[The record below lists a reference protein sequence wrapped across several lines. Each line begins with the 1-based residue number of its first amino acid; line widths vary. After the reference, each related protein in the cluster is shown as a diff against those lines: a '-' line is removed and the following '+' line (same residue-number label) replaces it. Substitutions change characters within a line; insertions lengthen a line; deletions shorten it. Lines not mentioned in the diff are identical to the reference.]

1 MTMNNGVRTMYTET
15 LKGTHYEIGHQIGK
29 KMREHAWGLPE
40 YVKDIKER
48 NIQFALETE
57 RKIRPLLPR
66 LLEEVDGIAESGG
79 YPRNVILTLA
89 LTMGRIPGCTALAA
103 ISEQEEGGKII
114 FARNY
119 DGPPGCKKFTLYKT
133 YPDDGFSHIGCCWDL
148 LVGREDGI
156 NEVGLAIAVNGV
168 HGLYNDKPGVW
179 DHIPVRAV
187 LDNCENTRKAVN
199 LLRRIPHLFA
209 KNFLV
214 ADARGDIAIVEAA
227 QQDVTVL
234 HPKDKFGVVTNHFT
248 SKTMRQYNNPKLKMF
263 KTDERLRNA
272 EAWLQE
278 RKGLIDVDDVKRLLT
293 DVRDGVCSNKRG
305 FLTAWSW
312 IAQCGTRSIELATG
326 APVKG
331 DYDRYGF

>member
-1 MTMNNGVRTMYTET
+1 MNNGVRIMYTET

-40 YVKDIKER
+40 YVKDIKGR

-57 RKIRPLLPR
+57 RKVRPLLPR
-66 LLEEVDGIAESGG
+66 LLEEVDGIAEGG
-79 YPRNVILTLA
+79 RYPRSVILTLA
-89 LTMGRIPGCTALAA
+89 LTLGRIPGCTALAA

-119 DGPPGCKKFTLYKT
+119 DGPPGCKEFTLYKT
-133 YPDDGFSHIGCCWDL
+133 YPDDGFSHIGCCWNL

-168 HGLYNDKPGVW
+168 HGVYNDKPGVW

-214 ADARGDIAIVEAA
+214 ADAKGDIAIVEAA
-227 QQDVTVL
+227 QQNVTVL
-234 HPKDKFGVVTNHFT
+234 HPKNKFGVITNHFT

-263 KTDERLRNA
+263 KTEERLRNA

-278 RKGLIDVDDVKRLLT
+278 RNGLIDMGGVKRLLT
-293 DVRDGVCSNKRG
+293 DVRGGVCSNKMD

-312 IAQCGTRSIELATG
+312 VAQSGKRSIELATG

-331 DYDRYGF
+331 DYNRYGF